1 MRSSQ
6 QRRINSTLDN
16 YKKGG
21 ATGRITQTIVD
32 NQNAQNTTFHGQQN
46 LNYQMQTIQQKTPSG
61 RAGSNIR
68 NAPTGQLTLTKEQI
82 NAAQPPRAKS
92 NLKDAQMNPQLNNY
106 LQQHELKGMQTNTQQ
121 QNPNNIR
128 QMVNQS
134 PLYNQL

>member
-46 LNYQMQTIQQKTPSG
+46 LNYQMQTIQ
-61 RAGSNIR
+61 
-68 NAPTGQLTLTKEQI
+68 
-82 NAAQPPRAKS
+82 
-92 NLKDAQMNPQLNNY
+92 
-106 LQQHELKGMQTNTQQ
+106 
-121 QNPNNIR
+121 
-128 QMVNQS
+128 
-134 PLYNQL
+134 